1 MLQSDTQGIQVCK
14 CAALTAA
21 GMSQYIYIYL
31 IYIYMYIYL
40 IYKYII
46 YLPFTEQIAQM
57 QGFMYPYGAKYSGF
71 TVLSFCPQNHS
82 PKLWGPGIVQW
93 GKSWPQGGESSFHS
107 QF

>member
-1 MLQSDTQGIQVCK
+1 
-14 CAALTAA
+14 
-21 GMSQYIYIYL
+21 
-31 IYIYMYIYL
+31 MYIYL

-93 GKSWPQGGESSFHS
+93 GKVNPGPKAGNPPFIPN
-107 QF
+107 FR

>member
-1 MLQSDTQGIQVCK
+1 MI
-14 CAALTAA
+14 
-21 GMSQYIYIYL
+21 YIYI
-31 IYIYMYIYL
+31 
-40 IYKYII
+40 YII

-93 GKSWPQGGESSFHS
+93 GKVNPGPKAGNPPFIPN
-107 QF
+107 FR